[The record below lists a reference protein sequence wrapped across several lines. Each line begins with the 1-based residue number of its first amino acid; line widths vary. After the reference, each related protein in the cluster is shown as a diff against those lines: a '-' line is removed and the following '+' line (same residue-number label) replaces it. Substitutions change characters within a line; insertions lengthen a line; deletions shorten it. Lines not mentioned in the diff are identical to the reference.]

1 MAAATDRIES
11 LRTRVSRFSDYL
23 SAVRALS
30 ARPARTLEAAE
41 TVVWQA
47 ALPVGK
53 PGCWIAGAESS
64 APVASASVDD
74 VEDPDETGTGAR
86 ADECWLE
93 LRRPPRPRPPDL
105 PAVVRSLL
113 DGPVDDPRREPALR
127 DGWREIAAE
136 RDADLDLDA
145 VEPAVDEWLQ
155 RLWRPWAVT
164 AAEADAVRGAYSRLV
179 ELRQAAV
186 RLEASHELVWGF
198 GLFTGVIGDVPVED
212 PLLAAPVGID
222 VDPESGALTVVPT
235 GELRLQTDAFEAL
248 PDGPDARLHDLAGP
262 GGAVTLD
269 PWEQSG
275 RTEFYRSA
283 LRRLGLPP
291 RVIREDAQI
300 EEPHVRDTGVILLR
314 PRRTALSGFLAD
326 LRASLAAG
334 HVPSG
339 ALAALLADDPST
351 LDLPDDPPEQ
361 WQPIGERLLFPLP
374 ANLEQE
380 TIARRLARQ
389 RMVAVQGPP
398 GTGKTHTIAN
408 LICHLVAHGRRVL
421 VVSHRD
427 EPLAEVRDKLPP
439 ALRPLAISVMGS
451 SAKQLGQLE
460 TAVRQLQAEAG
471 ALDQDVAAEA
481 VDELWAALD
490 TAEQDL
496 SAKYHALRAV
506 ADRESGTFLLDGV
519 EATAV
524 EVAEWLWANESR
536 LAFVPD
542 TIDPNTPFPLSD
554 AELAELT
561 ELTNTY
567 RPEDLVDAQRR
578 LPERESLPDGNRL
591 ARADEH
597 AEALRQRLGALA
609 SLGVDVATV
618 RGAGRPVVA
627 ALADEIWR
635 IAHRAR
641 SYQPWQL
648 RLAGRLAVSPA
659 WRETCQAEVAGCAEM
674 LTETARW
681 RSVLA
686 GRAVQIPDELWA
698 DPRQLR
704 ADLDMLRIR
713 LVEARGVS
721 RLIHRRLAQV
731 RDDIRV
737 DGAPLRTVDD
747 VDAAL
752 ATVRLDWARRRLTE
766 RWNHFVAELDG
777 PQAPD
782 DPSTVE
788 VISGYLR
795 EVGDVVDIG
804 LRYWPTLRERLAV
817 FLRAGSPGE
826 ADWADPNALAGA
838 AGRAGEL
845 VAVFESDEAE
855 REGIQVRALLDEAL
869 LDANASPLWRELDR
883 SWAVGDYAAWEA
895 ALAGADR
902 LRAAGP
908 AMQRWQELHAG
919 LSTIAP
925 LWASRIALEGDL
937 PDPAISQQAWNWR
950 RADTWLR
957 IVIGVEDTGALGRQ
971 ADALRDRARELV
983 GELATRSAWLAAA
996 LRMDDRAR
1004 DALAGWASALRKVGK
1019 GSGRRA
1025 AGWTALAQQHM
1036 REAVSAVPVWVMSV
1050 ERALQQ
1056 FTGGTTPFDVVIVDE
1071 ASQCGLLSMPV
1082 LSLGT
1087 RAVVV
1092 GDDRQIGPYAIGL
1105 AHDDVAR
1112 LGQEHLGDLPSW
1124 PLFDV
1129 TTSLYDHAV
1138 RRSPEPLMLTEHF
1151 RCVPEIISFSSD
1163 QWYDGTVQPL
1173 RADRGRLDP
1182 VRVVRIPGTR
1192 ERRDRYGEVNLAEA
1206 DALVATISRL
1216 ALDPDY
1222 AGLTFGVVS
1231 LLASSGQAQYINEQ
1245 LVRHLGEQEMA
1256 RRSLKVGDS
1265 YTFQGAERDVM
1276 FISLVVSDRD
1286 DHRAAFTGA
1295 DHHRRVNV
1303 AASRA
1308 KDQMWVFHSVGP
1320 ENLHPDDARG
1330 ALLRYCAA
1338 PRLGL
1343 AALAAEP
1350 VPDETLYAACE
1361 SELERSVLRELLN
1374 IGIRPAVQ
1382 YPIGRHRV
1390 DFVIPTADGR
1400 RLAIE
1405 CDHGRYRGA
1414 ARWAEEMRRQAV
1426 LERVGGCVFWRV
1438 RGTLFARDPD
1448 AALAGLWPLMDELG
1462 LLPEEYREY
1471 LLGAESFAEPFAGEP
1486 EEPQPVHE
1494 VAESLEE
1501 WVEDDGWD
1509 ENGEWVEEVP
1519 AEPVRAG
1526 ATDLTVVLPF
1536 VRLPEDEAVSEEPAG
1551 PSEPAEDQWAGDA
1564 PTIVRLEDLTGEVP
1578 SPLNPWVGD
1587 APTIPTIEDLPLDHP
1602 ARRLL
1607 PGLMP
1612 RTSTEAPRP
1621 VSPAAHPV
1629 SGAPVE
1635 AYPVSPAAQEP
1646 YPVSATEEVY
1656 PVSPAAQ
1663 EAYPAAPEAYPEA
1676 YPVSPAPVEPDQPV
1690 SPAYSAAQPV
1700 YPVSPAGAGPDE
1712 PVSPIY
1718 PVASVYPVSP
1728 AGEQPE
1734 QPVSPAEEPVAPPA
1748 PAAARLVPHPAQ
1760 RARQL
1765 AQQAAAAP
1773 QAQPAA
1779 AASQAHQAA
1788 ASQAQPEQ
1796 PTPLE
1801 PQPQPE
1807 PHGRFEPHEQ
1817 AEPDGRFEPPGQPE
1831 PYAPPQSEPQ
1841 AQRGVYGVRV
1851 EEAPEARAQS
1861 GVPGLPTRRPVA
1873 VPPPEDLERFDPTAP
1888 APHPAAVTPAA
1899 PQLPPQQ
1906 IQPQPQAPQQQPPL
1920 MPPPSAQTQ
1929 GVAQVAPTSPG
1940 GSPVSWWNDGPTTPA
1955 PTQFTEATRPLPLVT
1970 PPEPANYQ
1978 EVGAI
1983 RADEARAALQAYRS
1997 GVDTPVQ
2004 SGGKIVGWA
2013 CFYPDDSIEA
2023 QRNRA
2028 NVEVMRQEEALT
2040 ETAGWLTNSEAAA
2053 IVAASEQRRDVP
2065 VVDPAY
2071 GEVGLVRFAADALT
2085 LLRR

>member
-1 MAAATDRIES
+1 MAAAIGRVEA
-11 LRTRVSRFSDYL
+11 LRSRVSRFSDYL

-41 TVVWQA
+41 SAVWHS
-47 ALPVGK
+47 ALPAGK
-53 PGCWIAGAESS
+53 PGCWMAGSPTSAEEQEQ
-64 APVASASVDD
+64 P
-74 VEDPDETGTGAR
+74 R

-113 DGPVDDPRREPALR
+113 DGPVDDPRREPVLR
-127 DGWREIAAE
+127 EGWREIAVQ

-155 RLWRPWAVT
+155 RLWRPWADT
-164 AAEADAVRGAYSRLV
+164 AAEADAVRSAYSRLM

-198 GLFTGVIGDVPVED
+198 GVFTGVIGDVSIED
-212 PLLAAPVGID
+212 PLLAAPIGIE
-222 VDPESGALTVVPT
+222 VDAESGALTVVPT

-248 PDGPDARLHDLAGP
+248 PDAPGARLHDLAGP

-291 RVIREDAQI
+291 RVVREGAEV
-300 EEPHVRDTGVILLR
+300 EEPHVRDTGAILLR

-326 LRASLAAG
+326 FGAALAAG

-339 ALAALLADDPST
+339 SLAALLADDPST
-351 LDLPDDPPEQ
+351 LDLPDDPSEQ

-460 TAVRQLQAEAG
+460 IAVRQLQAEAG

-506 ADRESGTFLLDGV
+506 ADREGGTFLLDGV

-542 TIDPNTPFPLSD
+542 TIDPNTPFPLTD

-597 AEALRQRLGALA
+597 AESLRQRVNALA
-609 SLGVDVATV
+609 SRGVDLAAV
-618 RGAGRPVVA
+618 RNVGRPPVA

-659 WRETCQAEVAGCAEM
+659 WRETCQAEVAGCSEM

-686 GRAVQIPDELWA
+686 GRAVQIPDEFWA

-804 LRYWPTLRERLAV
+804 LRYWPTLRDRLAV
-817 FLRAGSPGE
+817 FLRAGTPGE
-826 ADWADPNALAGA
+826 ADWADPNALAGV
-838 AGRAGEL
+838 AGRAAEL

-855 REGIQVRALLDEAL
+855 REGIQVRAVLDEAL

-895 ALAGADR
+895 ALADADR

-937 PDPAISQQAWNWR
+937 PDPTVSQQAWNWR

-971 ADALRDRARELV
+971 ADALRDQARELV

-996 LRMDDRAR
+996 RRMDDRAR

-1182 VRVVRIPGTR
+1182 VRVVRVPGAR

-1216 ALDPDY
+1216 AADPDY

-1374 IGIRPAVQ
+1374 IGVRPAVQ

-1471 LLGAESFAEPFAGEP
+1471 LLPP
-1486 EEPQPVHE
+1486 
-1494 VAESLEE
+1494 VAEAPEFSVDLVADAEDEVSE
-1501 WVEDDGWD
+1501 WVEDSAWD
-1509 ENGEWVEEVP
+1509 ESGEWVEEVP
-1519 AEPVRAG
+1519 EEPVAAAPAG
-1526 ATDLTVVLPF
+1526 LTDLTVVLPF
-1536 VRLPEDEAVSEEPAG
+1536 VRLPEDEEASDEAEERWG
-1551 PSEPAEDQWAGDA
+1551 GDA
-1564 PTIVRLEDLTGEVP
+1564 PTVIRLEDLTDAASEP
-1578 SPLNPWVGD
+1578 PANPWVGD
-1587 APTIPTIEDLPLDHP
+1587 APTIPTVESLPEDHP
-1602 ARRLL
+1602 ARHL
-1607 PGLMP
+1607 PGLQP
-1612 RTSTEAPRP
+1612 RPVPVSPAPPEPVSPAPEPVSPAPTYSAPEP
-1621 VSPAAHPV
+1621 VSPAA
-1629 SGAPVE
+1629 
-1635 AYPVSPAAQEP
+1635 
-1646 YPVSATEEVY
+1646 
-1656 PVSPAAQ
+1656 
-1663 EAYPAAPEAYPEA
+1663 
-1676 YPVSPAPVEPDQPV
+1676 
-1690 SPAYSAAQPV
+1690 
-1700 YPVSPAGAGPDE
+1700 
-1712 PVSPIY
+1712 
-1718 PVASVYPVSP
+1718 
-1728 AGEQPE
+1728 
-1734 QPVSPAEEPVAPPA
+1734 PVAPVA
-1748 PAAARLVPHPAQ
+1748 PVTAQLVPHPAQ
-1760 RARQL
+1760 RVRQM
-1765 AQQAAAAP
+1765 AQQA
-1773 QAQPAA
+1773 QS
-1779 AASQAHQAA
+1779 AS
-1788 ASQAQPEQ
+1788 Q
-1796 PTPLE
+1796 PTPAE
-1801 PQPQPE
+1801 PQPAPYDLRPE
-1807 PHGRFEPHEQ
+1807 PQ
-1817 AEPDGRFEPPGQPE
+1817 AEPQSAPYDLNPEGPQPAPYDLNPEESQPAPYDLNPEESQPAPYDVHSEPRAEPQPA
-1831 PYAPPQSEPQ
+1831 PYDVHSEPQ
-1841 AQRGVYGVRV
+1841 ADLQPAPYDLRPEPQERAAANAARPEQYDVRPDAAQAQQV
-1851 EEAPEARAQS
+1851 SPAPEM
-1861 GVPGLPTRRPVA
+1861 
-1873 VPPPEDLERFDPTAP
+1873 
-1888 APHPAAVTPAA
+1888 AA
-1899 PQLPPQQ
+1899 PQHGLP
-1906 IQPQPQAPQQQPPL
+1906 A
-1920 MPPPSAQTQ
+1920 
-1929 GVAQVAPTSPG
+1929 VAPTSPG
-1940 GSPVSWWNDGPTTPA
+1940 GSPVSWWNQAPGTPTHDPRS
-1955 PTQFTEATRPLPLVT
+1955 TEATRPLPVV
-1970 PPEPANYQ
+1970 EPQPTNYQ

-1983 RADEARAALQAYRS
+1983 RVDEARAALQAYRS

-2023 QRNRA
+2023 LRNRA

-2040 ETAGWLTNSEAAA
+2040 ETAGWLTNPEATA
-2053 IVAASEQRRDVP
+2053 IVAAAEQRRDVP
-2065 VVDPAY
+2065 VVDPKY
-2071 GEVGLVRFAADALT
+2071 GEVGLVRFTPDALT

>member
-1 MAAATDRIES
+1 M
-11 LRTRVSRFSDYL
+11 SRFADYL

-30 ARPARTLEAAE
+30 ARPARTLEAAAS
-41 TVVWQA
+41 VVWQT
-47 ALPVGK
+47 ALPAGK
-53 PGCWIAGAESS
+53 PGCWTAGDPAPAE
-64 APVASASVDD
+64 AAGEPRT
-74 VEDPDETGTGAR
+74 EER
-86 ADECWLE
+86 WLE

-105 PAVVRSLL
+105 PSVVRSLL
-113 DGPVDDPRREPALR
+113 DGPVDDPRREPSLR
-127 DGWREIAAE
+127 EGWREIAVE

-145 VEPAVDEWLQ
+145 VEPAVDEWVH

-198 GLFTGVIGDVPVED
+198 GIFTGVVGGLAVED
-212 PLLAAPVGID
+212 PLLAASISID
-222 VDPESGALTVVPT
+222 VDPETGALTVAPT
-235 GELRLQTDAFEAL
+235 GELRLQTDAFEGL

-269 PWEQSG
+269 PWQQST

-291 RVIREDAQI
+291 RVVREDA
-300 EEPHVRDTGVILLR
+300 EVDEPHVRDTGVLLLR
-314 PRRTALSGFLAD
+314 PRRTALSGFLGD
-326 LRASLAAG
+326 LRGALAAG
-334 HVPSG
+334 YIPSG
-339 ALAALLADDPST
+339 SLAALLADDPST
-351 LDLPDDPPEQ
+351 LELPDDPPEQ

-427 EPLAEVRDKLPP
+427 EPLAEVRDKLPA

-471 ALDQDVAAEA
+471 ALDQDAAAEA
-481 VDELWAALD
+481 VAELWDALD

-496 SAKYHALRAV
+496 AGKYQALRAV
-506 ADRESGTFLLDGV
+506 ADRESSTFLLDGA

-542 TIDPNTPFPLSD
+542 AIDPSAPFPLTD
-554 AELAELT
+554 TELVELT

-591 ARADEH
+591 ARTDEH
-597 AEALRQRLGALA
+597 SDALRQRVGALA
-609 SLGVDVATV
+609 SLGVDLAAV
-618 RGAGRPVVA
+618 RSAGRPTIA

-635 IAHRAR
+635 LAHRAR
-641 SYQPWQL
+641 AYQPWQR

-659 WRETCQAEVAGCAEM
+659 WRETCRAEVTGCSEM

-686 GRAVQIPDELWA
+686 GRAVQIPDDLWA
-698 DPRQLR
+698 DTRQLR
-704 ADLDMLRIR
+704 ADLDMLRVR

-731 RDDIRV
+731 RDEIRV

-795 EVGDVVDIG
+795 EVGEVVDIG
-804 LRYWPTLRERLAV
+804 LRYWPTLRDRLAA
-817 FLRAGSPGE
+817 FLRAGTPGE
-826 ADWADPNALAGA
+826 ADWADPA
-838 AGRAGEL
+838 AVSAAAARAAEL
-845 VAVFESDEAE
+845 VVVFDSDDAE
-855 REGIQVRALLDEAL
+855 REGQQVRALLDDAL
-869 LDANASPLWRELDR
+869 LDANASPHWRELDR
-883 SWAVGDYAAWEA
+883 AWATGDYAGWEA
-895 ALAGADR
+895 MLADADR

-908 AMQRWQELHAG
+908 AMQRWQELHVA
-919 LSTIAP
+919 LSIIAP
-925 LWASRIALEGDL
+925 LWASRIAAEGEL
-937 PDPAISQQAWNWR
+937 PDPAVSQQAWNWR

-971 ADALRDRARELV
+971 ADGLRDRARELV

-996 LRMDDRAR
+996 GRMDDRAR

-1019 GSGRRA
+1019 GSGRRS

-1036 REAVSAVPVWVMSV
+1036 REAVAAVPVWIMSV

-1105 AHDDVAR
+1105 AHDEVSR

-1151 RCVPEIISFSSD
+1151 RSVPEIITFSSE

-1173 RADRGRLDP
+1173 RADRGRFDP
-1182 VRVVRIPGTR
+1182 VRIVRVPGAR
-1192 ERRDRYGEVNLAEA
+1192 EKRDRYGEVNLAEA
-1206 DALVATISRL
+1206 DALVATITRL
-1216 ALDPDY
+1216 AADPEY

-1256 RRSLKVGDS
+1256 RRALKVGDS

-1276 FISLVVSDRD
+1276 FLSLVVSDRD
-1286 DHRAAFTGA
+1286 EARAAFTGA

-1308 KDQMWVFHSVGP
+1308 KDQMWVFHSVGA

-1338 PRLGL
+1338 PKPGL

-1350 VPDETLYAACE
+1350 IPDETLYAACE
-1361 SELERSVLRELLN
+1361 SELERSVLRRLLDV
-1374 IGIRPAVQ
+1374 GIRPAVQ
-1382 YPIGRHRV
+1382 YAIGRHRV
-1390 DFVIPTADGR
+1390 DFVLPTADGR

-1405 CDHGRYRGA
+1405 CDHGRYRGVT
-1414 ARWAEEMRRQAV
+1414 RWAEEMRRQTV

-1448 AALAGLWPLMDELG
+1448 AALAGLWPLMDDLG
-1462 LLPEEYREY
+1462 LLPEEARG
-1471 LLGAESFAEPFAGEP
+1471 LLAPTEPEVEP
-1486 EEPQPVHE
+1486 EE
-1494 VAESLEE
+1494 ESPAGEWIE
-1501 WVEDDGWD
+1501 GQGWVESEAEGEDWGAEWNEGAAWTSD
-1509 ENGEWVEEVP
+1509 EE
-1519 AEPVRAG
+1519 AAAAG
-1526 ATDLTVVLPF
+1526 LTDLTVVLPV
-1536 VRLPEDEAVSEEPAG
+1536 VRLPADDADA
-1551 PSEPAEDQWAGDA
+1551 EPAEEQAPEPVASPVATEEEPVPEWAGDA
-1564 PTIVRLEDLTGEVP
+1564 PTVARLEDLPGAVDAVM
-1578 SPLNPWVGD
+1578 PWVGD
-1587 APTIPTIEDLPLDHP
+1587 APTIPTADALPNGHP
-1602 ARRLL
+1602 ATLL
-1607 PGLMP
+1607 PGL
-1612 RTSTEAPRP
+1612 APR
-1621 VSPAAHPV
+1621 SPAAPV
-1629 SGAPVE
+1629 
-1635 AYPVSPAAQEP
+1635 PAGP
-1646 YPVSATEEVY
+1646 P
-1656 PVSPAAQ
+1656 
-1663 EAYPAAPEAYPEA
+1663 
-1676 YPVSPAPVEPDQPV
+1676 
-1690 SPAYSAAQPV
+1690 AQPV
-1700 YPVSPAGAGPDE
+1700 PVPPMPAP
-1712 PVSPIY
+1712 
-1718 PVASVYPVSP
+1718 
-1728 AGEQPE
+1728 
-1734 QPVSPAEEPVAPPA
+1734 PPA
-1748 PAAARLVPHPAQ
+1748 PAPSAPAGQPVPASVVPALPT
-1760 RARQL
+1760 RQPIAVPPPDEL
-1765 AQQAAAAP
+1765 PQAAP
-1773 QAQPAA
+1773 QA
-1779 AASQAHQAA
+1779 
-1788 ASQAQPEQ
+1788 
-1796 PTPLE
+1796 
-1801 PQPQPE
+1801 
-1807 PHGRFEPHEQ
+1807 
-1817 AEPDGRFEPPGQPE
+1817 
-1831 PYAPPQSEPQ
+1831 
-1841 AQRGVYGVRV
+1841 
-1851 EEAPEARAQS
+1851 
-1861 GVPGLPTRRPVA
+1861 
-1873 VPPPEDLERFDPTAP
+1873 
-1888 APHPAAVTPAA
+1888 
-1899 PQLPPQQ
+1899 
-1906 IQPQPQAPQQQPPL
+1906 PQAPQAPP
-1920 MPPPSAQTQ
+1920 
-1929 GVAQVAPTSPG
+1929 VAPTP
-1940 GSPVSWWNDGPTTPA
+1940 PVSWWDKESVEPVQPVRA
-1955 PTQFTEATRPLPLVT
+1955 SQATDLTRQLPVV
-1970 PPEPANYQ
+1970 PEPAETASAGYQ

-1983 RADEARAALQAYRS
+1983 RPEEARAALVAYRS
-1997 GVDTPVQ
+1997 RVDTPVQ
-2004 SGGKIVGWA
+2004 AGGKIVGWA

-2023 QRNRA
+2023 LRNRA
-2028 NVEVMRQEEALT
+2028 NVEVMRQEEAST
-2040 ETAGWLTNSEAAA
+2040 ETAGWLTAREAAA
-2053 IVAASEQRRDVP
+2053 VVAAAEQRRDVP
-2065 VVDPAY
+2065 VVDPAI
-2071 GEVGLVRFAADALT
+2071 GEVGVARYVPEDPENPT
-2085 LLRR
+2085 RLLRAAR

>member
-1 MAAATDRIES
+1 M
-11 LRTRVSRFSDYL
+11 SRFADYL

-30 ARPARTLEAAE
+30 ARPARTLDAAAS
-41 TVVWQA
+41 VVWQS
-47 ALPVGK
+47 ALPAGR
-53 PGCWIAGAESS
+53 PGCWMAGSPVPEVDNASETDEPAPRAE
-64 APVASASVDD
+64 
-74 VEDPDETGTGAR
+74 ER
-86 ADECWLE
+86 WLE

-113 DGPVDDPRREPALR
+113 DGPVDDPRRQPALR
-127 DGWREIAAE
+127 EGWREIAAE

-145 VEPAVDEWLQ
+145 VEPAVDEWVH
-155 RLWRPWAVT
+155 RLWRPWAET
-164 AAEADAVRGAYSRLV
+164 AAEADAVRSAYARLV

-186 RLEASHELVWGF
+186 RLEASHELIWGF
-198 GLFTGVIGDVPVED
+198 GVFTGVVGGLTVED
-212 PLLAAPVGID
+212 PLLAASISID
-222 VDPESGALTVVPT
+222 VDPETGALTVVPT

-248 PDGPDARLHDLAGP
+248 PDGPDARLNDLAGP

-291 RVIREDAQI
+291 RVVREGSEV
-300 EEPHVRDTGVILLR
+300 EEPHIRDTGVLLLR
-314 PRRTALSGFLAD
+314 PRRTALSGFLGD
-326 LRASLAAG
+326 LREALAAG

-339 ALAALLADDPST
+339 SLAALLADDPST
-351 LDLPDDPPEQ
+351 LELPDDPPEQ

-471 ALDQDVAAEA
+471 ALDQEVAAEA
-481 VDELWAALD
+481 VAELWGALD

-496 SAKYHALRAV
+496 AGKYQALRAV
-506 ADRESGTFLLDGV
+506 ADRESSTFLLDGA

-524 EVAEWLWANESR
+524 EVAEWLWANEAR

-542 TIDPNTPFPLSD
+542 AIDPSAVFPLSE
-554 AELAELT
+554 AELVEFT
-561 ELTNTY
+561 QLTNTY

-578 LPERESLPDGNRL
+578 LPERETLPDGNRL

-597 AEALRQRLGALA
+597 SDALRQRVGALA
-609 SLGVDVATV
+609 SLGVDLAAV
-618 RGAGRPVVA
+618 RTAGRPTVA
-627 ALADEIWR
+627 ALADEAWR
-635 IAHRAR
+635 LAHRAR
-641 SYQPWQL
+641 AYLPWQR

-659 WRETCQAEVAGCAEM
+659 WRETCRAEVAGCTEM

-698 DPRQLR
+698 DTRQLR
-704 ADLDMLRIR
+704 TDLDMLRVR

-731 RDDIRV
+731 RDEIRV

-795 EVGDVVDIG
+795 EVGEVVDIG
-804 LRYWPTLRERLAV
+804 LRYWPTLRDRLEH
-817 FLRAGSPGE
+817 FLRAGAPGD
-826 ADWADPNALAGA
+826 ADWADPNAVSVA
-838 AGRAGEL
+838 ASRAAEL
-845 VAVFESDEAE
+845 VVVFDSDDAE
-855 REGIQVRALLDEAL
+855 REGQAVRALIDDAL
-869 LDANASPLWRELDR
+869 LDANASPHWRELDR
-883 SWAVGDYAAWEA
+883 AWATGDYPAWDA
-895 ALAGADR
+895 VLGDADR

-908 AMQRWQELHAG
+908 AMLRWQELHAE

-925 LWASRIALEGDL
+925 LWASRIALEGEL
-937 PDPAISQQAWNWR
+937 PDPAVTQQAWNWR

-983 GELATRSAWLAAA
+983 GELATRSAWLAASH
-996 LRMDDRAR
+996 RMDDRAR
-1004 DALAGWASALRKVGK
+1004 DALAGWAAALRKVGK

-1036 REAVSAVPVWVMSV
+1036 REAVAAVPVWIMSV

-1105 AHDDVAR
+1105 AHDDVTR

-1151 RCVPEIISFSSD
+1151 RSVPEIITFSSE

-1173 RADRGRLDP
+1173 RADRGRFDP
-1182 VRVVRIPGTR
+1182 VRIVRVPGVREKR
-1192 ERRDRYGEVNLAEA
+1192 ERVGEINLAEA
-1206 DALVATISRL
+1206 DALVATLCRL
-1216 ALDPDY
+1216 VADPDY

-1231 LLASSGQAQYINEQ
+1231 LLAGSGQAQYINEQ

-1256 RRSLKVGDS
+1256 RRALKVGDS

-1276 FISLVVSDRD
+1276 FLSLVVSDRD
-1286 DHRAAFTGA
+1286 EARAAFTGA

-1320 ENLHPDDARG
+1320 ENLHPDDARA

-1338 PRLGL
+1338 PKLGL

-1361 SELERSVLRELLN
+1361 SELERSVLRRLLDV
-1374 IGIRPAVQ
+1374 GVRPAVQ
-1382 YPIGRHRV
+1382 YSIGRHRI
-1390 DFVIPTADGR
+1390 DFVIPTTDGR

-1462 LLPEEYREY
+1462 LLPEEARG
-1471 LLGAESFAEPFAGEP
+1471 LLAPEPVEAP
-1486 EEPQPVHE
+1486 EEPAEEAAEGWAEGQSWGTEWDEGAAEWGESAGWAPE
-1494 VAESLEE
+1494 EGAGDQVAEGL
-1501 WVEDDGWD
+1501 
-1509 ENGEWVEEVP
+1509 
-1519 AEPVRAG
+1519 
-1526 ATDLTVVLPF
+1526 TDLTVVLP
-1536 VRLPEDEAVSEEPAG
+1536 VVQLPAD
-1551 PSEPAEDQWAGDA
+1551 EPAEAEPVPAPQSVSAPDEEPVDEWIGEA
-1564 PTIVRLEDLTGEVP
+1564 PTVARVEDLPGAADVVM
-1578 SPLNPWVGD
+1578 PWVGD
-1587 APTIPTIEDLPLDHP
+1587 APTIPTADALPNGHP
-1602 ARRLL
+1602 VTLL
-1607 PGLMP
+1607 PGL
-1612 RTSTEAPRP
+1612 APR
-1621 VSPAAHPV
+1621 SPAAAPAPDPV
-1629 SGAPVE
+1629 
-1635 AYPVSPAAQEP
+1635 
-1646 YPVSATEEVY
+1646 
-1656 PVSPAAQ
+1656 
-1663 EAYPAAPEAYPEA
+1663 PAAPT
-1676 YPVSPAPVEPDQPV
+1676 SPAPVAAAPV
-1690 SPAYSAAQPV
+1690 GSGPVRPA
-1700 YPVSPAGAGPDE
+1700 
-1712 PVSPIY
+1712 
-1718 PVASVYPVSP
+1718 
-1728 AGEQPE
+1728 
-1734 QPVSPAEEPVAPPA
+1734 AELPGEPVAEPGPPVIG
-1748 PAAARLVPHPAQ
+1748 PAAA
-1760 RARQL
+1760 
-1765 AQQAAAAP
+1765 
-1773 QAQPAA
+1773 
-1779 AASQAHQAA
+1779 
-1788 ASQAQPEQ
+1788 
-1796 PTPLE
+1796 
-1801 PQPQPE
+1801 
-1807 PHGRFEPHEQ
+1807 
-1817 AEPDGRFEPPGQPE
+1817 
-1831 PYAPPQSEPQ
+1831 
-1841 AQRGVYGVRV
+1841 
-1851 EEAPEARAQS
+1851 
-1861 GVPGLPTRRPVA
+1861 PGLPTRQPMV
-1873 VPPPEDLERFDPTAP
+1873 VPPPEQVSRFEPPVPSPPAVEPMVPPAMAPPAMAPPAMAPPTTA
-1888 APHPAAVTPAA
+1888 
-1899 PQLPPQQ
+1899 
-1906 IQPQPQAPQQQPPL
+1906 
-1920 MPPPSAQTQ
+1920 
-1929 GVAQVAPTSPG
+1929 
-1940 GSPVSWWNDGPTTPA
+1940 PVSWWDDQNVEPFRTTPA
-1955 PTQFTEATRPLPLVT
+1955 RASHATDLTRPLPVVPEAADPG
-1970 PPEPANYQ
+1970 PPGGYQ
-1978 EVGAI
+1978 EIGAI
-1983 RADEARAALQAYRS
+1983 RPEEARAVLGAYRS
-1997 GVDTPVQ
+1997 RVDTPVQ

-2028 NVEVMRQEEALT
+2028 NVEVMRQEEAST
-2040 ETAGWLTNSEAAA
+2040 ETAGWFTAREAAA
-2053 IVAASEQRRDVP
+2053 IVAASEQRRDIP
-2065 VVDPAY
+2065 VVDPTY
-2071 GEVGLVRFAADALT
+2071 GEIGVARFTPDAPESPVT
-2085 LLRR
+2085 LMRTAR